1 MGSVRHEFLICNDQT
16 GTASSSPLDNTA
28 SHVDMNIVNTM
39 LWMQRNAYEPTT
51 IKKVA
56 KLLRHL
62 QRNIDTTNP
71 ETVKLYIANKKC
83 SNGHKENLIEAYAIV
98 IRSLGLTWNQPFY
111 QRYDKKRRA
120 PKEEQL
126 NFIINY
132 CRMEMATKL
141 SISKDLGQR
150 PIELTWL
157 TIKDIDLN
165 RVLTQNLFELKTF
178 IDYDLKLDRP
188 ERDAVFW
195 KIVGDPIYRI
205 LEKGIVENCRNS
217 EKYQKTLFEKIDA
230 LINEL
235 RPDKELLRER
245 KERGKK
251 P

>member
-1 MGSVRHEFLICNDQT
+1 LKKQKLISRKHEGFQNVSYGLTDEIN
-16 GTASSSPLDNTA
+16 SL
-28 SHVDMNIVNTM
+28 
-39 LWMQRNAYEPTT
+39 
-51 IKKVA
+51 
-56 KLLRHL
+56 
-62 QRNIDTTNP
+62 
-71 ETVKLYIANKKC
+71 LYIPVEDIKQWIENSEEGKNLPKKFKLITFDE
-83 SNGHKENLIEAYAIV
+83 KE
-98 IRSLGLTWNQPFY
+98 FY
-111 QRYDKKRRA
+111 
-120 PKEEQL
+120 
-126 NFIINY
+126 N
-132 CRMEMATKL
+132 KL
-141 SISKDLGQR
+141 SER
-150 PIELTWL
+150 ELDEV
-157 TIKDIDLN
+157 IDKDLN

-235 RPDKELLRER
+235 RPDKELIRER